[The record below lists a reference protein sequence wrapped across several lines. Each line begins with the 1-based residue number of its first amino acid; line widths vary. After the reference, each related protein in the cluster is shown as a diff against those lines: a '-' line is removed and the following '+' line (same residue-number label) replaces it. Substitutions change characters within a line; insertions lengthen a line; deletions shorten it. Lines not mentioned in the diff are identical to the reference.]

1 MKAYLEE
8 LNKRLLQSIDEYYP
22 VGLAQGQIG
31 ISIYFYHLFRI
42 EKNENYKVIADQL
55 LDNSLVSISLDSSIS
70 VENGLA
76 GISLGIIYLIK
87 KGFVKGDLNELL
99 ENIDNVIFKHLAFT
113 QSNLSFQREELL
125 HLIYYLSVRLRDQ
138 KEKNDIY
145 IYQELIIKTINIFT
159 DKLSDNFFNE
169 GFSFS
174 VYNFHLPL
182 FTYILS
188 CLLKLNFYNNRIY
201 KILEE
206 FEYSI
211 LSKIPILHAN
221 RLFMLC
227 GILPLV
233 PYMKNPKWELHAQLL
248 HREINLQVIFN
259 KEINNKHIFVG
270 NGLPL
275 IYLLLYYLENY
286 HPKYKICYNPQDF
299 QDKIISSEAWESLF
313 AQNNFFE
320 AHQGLLEGFP
330 GVQLVLSH
338 IQKRGI

>member
-1 MKAYLEE
+1 MKAYVEE

-145 IYQELIIKTINIFT
+145 IY
-159 DKLSDNFFNE
+159 
-169 GFSFS
+169 
-174 VYNFHLPL
+174 
-182 FTYILS
+182 
-188 CLLKLNFYNNRIY
+188 CLLYTSPSPRDT
-201 KILEE
+201 
-206 FEYSI
+206 
-211 LSKIPILHAN
+211 
-221 RLFMLC
+221 R
-227 GILPLV
+227 
-233 PYMKNPKWELHAQLL
+233 
-248 HREINLQVIFN
+248 
-259 KEINNKHIFVG
+259 
-270 NGLPL
+270 
-275 IYLLLYYLENY
+275 
-286 HPKYKICYNPQDF
+286 
-299 QDKIISSEAWESLF
+299 
-313 AQNNFFE
+313 
-320 AHQGLLEGFP
+320 
-330 GVQLVLSH
+330 
-338 IQKRGI
+338 